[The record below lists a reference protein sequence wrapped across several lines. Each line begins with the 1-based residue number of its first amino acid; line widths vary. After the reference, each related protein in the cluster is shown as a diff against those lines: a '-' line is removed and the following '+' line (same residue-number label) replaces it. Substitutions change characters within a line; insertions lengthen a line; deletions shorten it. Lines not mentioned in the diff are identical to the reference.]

1 MYILF
6 LRVTVSYCRKRLT
19 QTGTYLYQYI
29 FFLPLQE
36 DKIEDLMQKVMSG
49 LSRQPAVVENLRWSR
64 RLRLSMRIYNKAW
77 EHL

>member
-19 QTGTYLYQYI
+19 PTGTYLYQY
-29 FFLPLQE
+29 FFLLLLQE
-36 DKIEDLMQKVMSG
+36 EIEDLMQKVMSG

-64 RLRLSMRIYNKAW
+64 RQRLSMRIYN
-77 EHL
+77 